1 MYLGRDTSLQNTPYL
16 FFLPPP
22 CFTLSINCVKRP
34 LFEHSKETDDF
45 GSTLQND
52 YVYNFSP
59 TWRREKDEMLKLMV
73 MILISW
79 LTIKV
84 MMVDG

>member
-1 MYLGRDTSLQNTPYL
+1 M
-16 FFLPPP
+16 
-22 CFTLSINCVKRP
+22 KRP

-79 LTIKV
+79 L
-84 MMVDG
+84 MVDIDGDDG